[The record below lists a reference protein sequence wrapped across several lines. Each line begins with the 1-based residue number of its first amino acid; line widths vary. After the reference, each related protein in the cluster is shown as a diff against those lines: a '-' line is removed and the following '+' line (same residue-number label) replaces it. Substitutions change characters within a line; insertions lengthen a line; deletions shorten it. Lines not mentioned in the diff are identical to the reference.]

1 MQIQGFYMHKL
12 EFLLSF
18 IILMALKDTNIYI
31 LSDYSFQFKMSTLI
45 VLPSFRNNYFFL
57 RHTCYNFTF
66 VTKGTDI
73 HKYNI

>member
-18 IILMALKDTNIYI
+18 IILMALKDTNIYYQTI
-31 LSDYSFQFKMSTLI
+31 QFKMSTLI